1 MQLIK
6 KFQIPSGAL
15 YRSNTQFSFRPSLT
29 NFEITQSGLSSL
41 NSTNSN
47 LFGVSNTAESFDIDK
62 NLKQRFSRPTEVTE
76 TNINKPVEFNKS
88 INIGESLGQDFTNYH
103 KYSNTKT
110 IDDVY
115 SRIQSAKENKL
126 TEQQQQV
133 LQNRLDANI
142 ALDNANGDK
151 SQLTNSQRRYLGNDS
166 EVDAA
171 VAKHEKSLARQTIAG
186 NIMGQVSDVAGSLIP
201 KTDQSALTEGLNN
214 TYDQASDMM
223 MKVNPLVGGIMKAGG
238 LVSDG
243 LTALGV
249 GTDQMTTADKILDS
263 KFLKLTPVGL
273 INAIGAKKSDALAKN
288 DEVFTQIGSAYE
300 GTEADVDS
308 AVSKAGKKYGLF
320 SKRARQKA
328 NAQIAEAK
336 TQQLIAG
343 NIAEES
349 SSDFDTQASMSDIY
363 SNKSSFLSS
372 GGFNQR
378 MAVGKQGMKIFNKE
392 SVTNIRNCI
401 KAQKGTKLPYKL
413 WVSNVNPDFLSDNY
427 DLETAYKYLPI
438 EQLNRW
444 KFAVNSGMANH
455 FLNVKNENGEYPYH
469 LTSVAKLPNSDDYVF
484 LKLGTEKTNPEL
496 HYETETYYNGK
507 NGLKETHDL
516 VYDGDRYYY
525 RKKKS
530 QKFENGGK
538 VNVIPDGALHARLH
552 HMDVDNITKKGI
564 PVVVQKEGGE
574 VEQQAE
580 IERNEIIFNLDL
592 TKKLE
597 ELWKDGSDEAAIKAG
612 ELLVKEILDNTQ
624 DNTGLIKEVEV

>member
-1 MQLIK
+1 M
-6 KFQIPSGAL
+6 PSGAL
-15 YRSNTQFSFRPSLT
+15 YRSNTQFSYRPSLT
-29 NFEITQSGLSSL
+29 NYEISQSALSSL
-41 NSTNSN
+41 NTTNSN
-47 LFGVSNTAESFDIDK
+47 LFGIDNSSESFEIDK
-62 NLKQRFSRPTEVTE
+62 NLQKRFQGPTE

-110 IDDVY
+110 IDDIY

-142 ALDNANGDK
+142 ALDNANGDET
-151 SQLTNSQRRYLGNDS
+151 QLTKQQRRYLGNDS

-171 VAKHEKSLARQTIAG
+171 ISKHENSLARQTTAG
-186 NIMGQVSDVAGSLIP
+186 NIMGQASDTIGSLIP
-201 KTDQSALTEGLNN
+201 KTDQSALTEGLNSA
-214 TYDQASDMM
+214 YDQASDMM

-263 KFLKLTPVGL
+263 KFLKLTPMGL

-308 AVSKAGKKYGLF
+308 AVAKAGKKYGLF
-320 SKRARQKA
+320 SKRARNKA
-328 NAQIAEAK
+328 NDQIAEAK

-343 NIAEES
+343 NIAENS
-349 SSDFDTQASMSDIY
+349 ASDFDTQASMSDIY

-392 SVTNIRNCI
+392 SITNIRNCI

-413 WVSNVNPDFLSDNY
+413 WVSNVNPEFLNNNY

-438 EQLNRW
+438 EQLNAW
-444 KFAVNSGMANH
+444 KFAVNSGMPKYL
-455 FLNVKNENGEYPYH
+455 LNVKDHNGKYPFH
-469 LTSVAKLPNSDDYVF
+469 LGSVAKLPNSDDYIF

-574 VEQQAE
+574 IEQQAE
-580 IERNEIIFNLDL
+580 IERNEIIFNLDV

-597 ELWKDGSDEAAIKAG
+597 ELWKNGSDEAAIEAG
-612 ELLVKEILDNTQ
+612 EILVKEILDNTQ

>member
-1 MQLIK
+1 M
-6 KFQIPSGAL
+6 PSGAL
-15 YRSNTQFSFRPSLT
+15 YRSNTQFSYRPSLT
-29 NFEITQSGLSSL
+29 NYEITQNSL
-41 NSTNSN
+41 NTTNPN
-47 LFGVSNTAESFDIDK
+47 LFGVNNTAESFNIDN
-62 NLKQRFSRPTEVTE
+62 NLQYRFSGPTE
-76 TNINKPVEFNKS
+76 TNINKPVKFNKS

-103 KYSNTKT
+103 KSNTKI
-110 IDDVY
+110 IDDLY

-126 TEQQQQV
+126 TEQQQQL

-142 ALDNANGDK
+142 ALDNADGDK
-151 SQLTNSQRRYLGNDS
+151 TQLTKQQKRYLGNDS

-171 VAKHEKSLARQTIAG
+171 VGKYEKSLARQATAG
-186 NIMGQVSDVAGSLIP
+186 NVISQVSNVAGSLIP
-201 KTDQSALTEGLNN
+201 KKDQSVLTEGLNT
-214 TYDQASDMM
+214 TYDQASDIA
-223 MKVNPLVGGIMKAGG
+223 MKINPLVGGIMKAGG

-288 DEVFTQIGSAYE
+288 DEIFTQIGSAYE
-300 GTEADVDS
+300 STEADVDS
-308 AVSKAGKKYGLF
+308 AVTKAGKKYGLF

-328 NAQIAEAK
+328 NNQIADAK

-343 NIAEES
+343 NIAEEA
-349 SSDFDTQASMSDIY
+349 SSDYDNQASMSDIY

-392 SVTNIRNCI
+392 SITNIRNCI
-401 KAQKGTKLPYKL
+401 KAYGGVKLPYKV
-413 WVSNVNPDFLSDNY
+413 WVSTVNPEFINDNY

-438 EQLNRW
+438 EQLNRG
-444 KFAVNSGMANH
+444 KFAVNSGIPKH
-455 FLNVKNENGEYPYH
+455 FLDIKDENGNYPYY
-469 LTSVAKLPNSDDYVF
+469 LTSVAKLPDSDDYIF
-484 LKLGTEKTNPEL
+484 LKKGTEKTNPEL
-496 HYETETYYNGK
+496 HWETETYYNGK

-516 VYDGDRYYY
+516 IYDGDRYYY
-525 RKKKS
+525 RRERS
-530 QKFENGGK
+530 HKFENGGK

-564 PVVVQKEGGE
+564 PVIVQKEGGE

-597 ELWKDGSDEAAIKAG
+597 ELWKDGSEEAAIKAG